1 MEEEHGEARLSSCFL
16 CLFPGE
22 CGLSEIC
29 NLPKILQ
36 RDRECNFAGS
46 MSEVNVTTLIANYV
60 PKVF

>member
-1 MEEEHGEARLSSCFL
+1 MTKFCFL

-29 NLPKILQ
+29 NLPKNLQ
-36 RDRECNFAGS
+36 RDRECSFAGS
-46 MSEVNVTTLIANYV
+46 MSEVNVTTLIANYI